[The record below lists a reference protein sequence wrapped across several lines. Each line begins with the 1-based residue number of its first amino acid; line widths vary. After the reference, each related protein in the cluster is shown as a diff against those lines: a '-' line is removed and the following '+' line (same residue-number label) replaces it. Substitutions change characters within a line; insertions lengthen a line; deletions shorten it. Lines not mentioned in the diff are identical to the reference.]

1 MTDPTKKRTATSS
14 LQLNP
19 WGCLATMGFV
29 VAVCVVA
36 ALRAAPPRLGA
47 TPSREEAR
55 PNEEGGDPHAD
66 AFVPSIADAPLEQQ
80 RQTLGADLAF
90 VVTGTP
96 ELRAFTTRAGQAN
109 WWVAFYEPRDG
120 AWTRLDPLFA
130 PTGYDEPQ
138 IVGDPP
144 MLTMRLRSADVPFRF
159 RREGDAM
166 VFEPAPPVDLG
177 DGEPVR

>member
-1 MTDPTKKRTATSS
+1 M
-14 LQLNP
+14 
-19 WGCLATMGFV
+19 GCLATIGFL

-36 ALRAAPPRLGA
+36 ALGSAPPRLGA
-47 TPSREEAR
+47 TPRVEAR
-55 PNEEGGDPHAD
+55 PNEERGDPHAD
-66 AFVPSIADAPLEQQ
+66 AFVPSITDAPLEQQ
-80 RQTLGADLAF
+80 RQSVGADLAF
-90 VVTGTP
+90 VVSGTP
-96 ELRAFTTRAGQAN
+96 ELRAFATRAEGAN
-109 WWVAFYEPRDG
+109 WWVAFYESRDG

-166 VFEPAPPVDLG
+166 VFEPTPPLHVEDAESLRRERARLLESSAPSANAP
-177 DGEPVR
+177 